1 MPTPTD
7 PARRRSIEWG
17 SRKRRRMVIALAASA
32 AVMGFSFAAPH
43 PSTDSVEW
51 SAPKVARHVTW
62 TAPSVTASS
71 VEWS

>member
-7 PARRRSIEWG
+7 PAPPRSIEWG
-17 SRKRRRMVIALAASA
+17 GRKRRRVVIALAASA
-32 AVMGFSFAAPH
+32 AIVGFSFAASQ
-43 PSTDSVEW
+43 PSTESVEW
-51 SAPKVARHVTW
+51 SAPKVVRHTTW